1 MRRLEASCREYPG
14 PLSFP
19 TMNPNWP
26 RVVVIGGGFGGLSA
40 TRHLARAPVRIT
52 LVDVHNH
59 HLFQPLLYQVATAA
73 LPPTSI
79 ASPLRRV
86 LRGQANAE
94 VLMARVVAI
103 DLAARRVKLEPGQL
117 AAELSYDRL
126 IVAAGSTDSYFGHSE
141 WAPVAPGLKTLGQ
154 ALEIRNRVLRAFEA
168 AEREEDPARR
178 EALLTFVVVGGGPT
192 GVELA
197 GALAEIARSTLDRDF
212 RRIQPAQARVVLAEA
227 GPRILGSFDPKLSA
241 QAVRDLK
248 RLGVELL
255 ADSKVT
261 RVDAAGVTLQI
272 GDREQRVASNTVI
285 WAAGV
290 KASPLGA
297 TLGVPIDRSGRVL
310 VQPDLSIAGHPEV
323 QVIGDLAALLVDG
336 KPVPGLAPAAI
347 QEGIHAAGN
356 VRRALEGRAAEPF
369 HYWDKGTLATIGRGR
384 AVAQIGSL
392 RLSGLLAWLTWVF
405 VHILYLVGFRNRY
418 FVLTEW
424 AFAYFAHDRG
434 ARLIAAAGNDEP
446 TAQEGSIR
454 RSPRAAPP
462 PDSGGDAGATGTSP

>member
-1 MRRLEASCREYPG
+1 M
-14 PLSFP
+14 LSR
-19 TMNPNWP
+19 MDANWP

-40 TRHLARAPVRIT
+40 TRHLARAPVRIM
-52 LVDVHNH
+52 LVDAHNH

-73 LPPTSI
+73 LPPTAI
-79 ASPLRRV
+79 ASPLRRI

-103 DLAARRVKLEPGQL
+103 DLAARRVTFEQGD
-117 AAELSYDRL
+117 LSYDRL
-126 IVAAGSTDSYFGHSE
+126 ILAAGSTDSYFGHDD
-141 WAPVAPGLKTLGQ
+141 WAAAAPGLKSLGQ

-168 AEREEDPARR
+168 AEREEDQARR
-178 EALLTFVVVGGGPT
+178 EAWMTFVVVGGGPT

-197 GALAEIARSTLDRDF
+197 GALSEIARSTLDRDF
-212 RRIQPAQARVVLAEA
+212 RRIQPAEARVVLAEA
-227 GPRILGSFDPKLSA
+227 GSRILGSFDPKLSA
-241 QAVRDLK
+241 QAVRDLM

-261 RVDAAGVTLQI
+261 RMDSEGVTLQI
-272 GDREQRVASNTVI
+272 GDREQRLASRTVI

-297 TLGVPIDRSGRVL
+297 SLGVPLDRSGRVL
-310 VQPDLSIAGHPEV
+310 VQPDLSLAGHPEV
-323 QVIGDLAALLVDG
+323 QVIGDLASLVVDG

-347 QEGIHAAGN
+347 QEGILAARN
-356 VRRALEGRAAEPF
+356 VRRALKGQSAEPF

-384 AVAQIGSL
+384 AVAQIGPL
-392 RLSGLLAWLTWVF
+392 RLSGFVAWLTWVF

-424 AFAYFAHDRG
+424 AFAYFMHDRG
-434 ARLIAAAGNDEP
+434 ARLIAEAGNDELDG
-446 TAQEGSIR
+446 AEGPR
-454 RSPRAAPP
+454 RT
-462 PDSGGDAGATGTSP
+462 PDQS